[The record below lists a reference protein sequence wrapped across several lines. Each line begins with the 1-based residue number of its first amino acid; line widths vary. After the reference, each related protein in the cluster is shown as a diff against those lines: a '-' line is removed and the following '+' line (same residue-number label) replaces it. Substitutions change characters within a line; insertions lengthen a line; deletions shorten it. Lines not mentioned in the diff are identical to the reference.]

1 MCSKPSLVEKN
12 DYRVNE
18 ETRNGDTRKTQI
30 VFAISM
36 EKLHTR
42 IRLQLATQKPFRELL
57 NVKLFKR

>member
-1 MCSKPSLVEKN
+1 MFSKPSLVEKS

-36 EKLHTR
+36 EKLHT
-42 IRLQLATQKPFRELL
+42 IRQKF
-57 NVKLFKR
+57 VYS